1 MALQQLLFEISA
13 ISKKYKQLN
22 EKTGGYF
29 NIFEI
34 ANIESDE
41 ITVCRVIAE
50 LISPKGSHYQGDTY
64 LKLFFEAVLK
74 LDVDA
79 DEMKTAKVYREYVIS
94 KNRRVDIV
102 IETIYRTIP
111 IEVKIY
117 ASDQINQCA
126 DYYEIAKN
134 SKVYYLT
141 LFGNQPSEQSI
152 KGLSLNEDG
161 SCNEISCVSFNV
173 DILEWLDQCLKQLPT
188 IKINSIREII
198 LQFMST
204 IRKLTNQ
211 MEDNEEME
219 VKELIMKSPENMR
232 SAIAIESSINEVK
245 RDFLEHF
252 FKEIEKNVDAIKL
265 INEYDYESSNNKKIN
280 DFYKYRSKSSSPGI
294 SYLYTTDVN
303 KNVDIWVRFEME
315 WGPFIGYCTARSD
328 KLVDSVYSDSD
339 VEKMFSL
346 DEATN
351 DGHWLHYEWL
361 PENEEDLCPDFIG
374 LDDQYLALY
383 EEDSFRKFIE
393 RCVERINDFLSRQ
406 ISEPK

>member
-29 NIFEI
+29 NIFDI

-41 ITVCRVIAE
+41 ITVCRVISE
-50 LISPKGSHYQGDTY
+50 LISPKGSHYQGDIY
-64 LKLFFEAVLK
+64 LKLFFDTVLK

-79 DEMKTAKVYREYVIS
+79 DEMKTAKVYREYVIT

-117 ASDQINQCA
+117 ASDQVNQCA

-134 SKVYYLT
+134 SDVYYLT

-161 SCNEISCVSFNV
+161 SCNGISCVSFNI

-245 RDFLEHF
+245 RDFLERF
-252 FKEIEKNVDAIKL
+252 FKEIEKNVDAVKL
-265 INEYDYESSNNKKIN
+265 INEYDYEASNNKKIN

-303 KNVDIWVRFEME
+303 KNVDIWVRLEME
-315 WGPFIGYCTARSD
+315 WGPFIGYCTARND
-328 KLVDSVYSDSD
+328 RLVDSVYSDSA

-374 LDDQYLALY
+374 LDDQYLSLY
-383 EEDSFRKFIE
+383 EDDYFKKIID
-393 RCVERINDFLSRQ
+393 RCVERINDFLSRK
-406 ISEPK
+406 ISE